1 MDNCP
6 KKNWH
11 TKRRGKLGNICKL
24 QSELKKTRERGQ
36 TKKFRHIIFFS
47 AETSH
52 SQHVTKHRKFCKWLD
67 TEKNH
72 SQSYRSL
79 FSLLW

>member
-24 QSELKKTRERGQ
+24 QSELKKTREREDKQ
-36 TKKFRHIIFFS
+36 TKIPPYYFFFS
-47 AETSH
+47 
-52 SQHVTKHRKFCKWLD
+52 
-67 TEKNH
+67 
-72 SQSYRSL
+72 
-79 FSLLW
+79 